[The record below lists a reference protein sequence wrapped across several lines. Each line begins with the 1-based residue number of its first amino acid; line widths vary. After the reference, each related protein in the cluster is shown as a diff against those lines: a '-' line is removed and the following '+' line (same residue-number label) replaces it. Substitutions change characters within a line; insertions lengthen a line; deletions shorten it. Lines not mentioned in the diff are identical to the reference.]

1 MLRREQHL
9 THWVL
14 WLDAPTTRNALTAD
28 MVQAI
33 HDALT
38 ETAEHPG
45 LRAVVL
51 RGVGGHFCA
60 GGDFSSFQHM
70 MATPAPAQ
78 GTDPIAIA
86 NRAFGQLLQQLQRCE
101 VMTVAVVQGAAM
113 GGGCGLAASCD
124 LVLADHSAMFGTPEL
139 GLGLPPAQI
148 APFLQMRLGTP
159 RSMQMLMHTQ
169 RLNAQQALELG
180 LVDGLSE
187 DVDAALHTWTQH
199 WQHAEPA
206 ALRSTVHILRKGQ
219 PNPQTDA
226 TLDFAAEQ
234 FARSLRSGTA
244 AEGLAAR
251 QAKRPA
257 RWTLP

>member
-1 MLRREQHL
+1 
-9 THWVL
+9 
-14 WLDAPTTRNALTAD
+14 
-28 MVQAI
+28 
-33 HDALT
+33 
-38 ETAEHPG
+38 
-45 LRAVVL
+45 
-51 RGVGGHFCA
+51 
-60 GGDFSSFQHM
+60 
-70 MATPAPAQ
+70 
-78 GTDPIAIA
+78 
-86 NRAFGQLLQQLQRCE
+86 LLQQLQRCE

-180 LVDGLSE
+180 LVDALSE

>member
-1 MLRREQHL
+1 MLRREQHH

-14 WLDAPTTRNALTAD
+14 WLDAPSTRNALTAD
-28 MVQAI
+28 MVQAL

-38 ETAEHPG
+38 DTAKQPE

-60 GGDFSSFQHM
+60 GGDFSSFQQM
-70 MATPAPAQ
+70 MATPAPEQ
-78 GTDPIAIA
+78 GSDPIAEA
-86 NRAFGQLLQQLQRCE
+86 NRAFGHMLQQLQHCA
-101 VMTVAVVQGAAM
+101 VMTVTVVQGAAM
-113 GGGCGLAASCD
+113 GGGCGLAAACD
-124 LVLADHSAMFGTPEL
+124 LVLADHSAVFGTPEL

-159 RSMQMLMHTQ
+159 RSMQMLIHSQ
-169 RLNAQQALELG
+169 RLNAQQASQLG
-180 LVDGLSE
+180 LVDELHD
-187 DVDAALHTWTQH
+187 DVDAALHTWAQH

-206 ALRSTVHILRKGQ
+206 ALRSTVQILRKGQ
-219 PNPQTDA
+219 PHAQTDA
-226 TLDFAAEQ
+226 TLDFAADQ